1 MSRHRNDHRKLGR
14 KSEHLQALLRNMV
27 VSLIEHGRIK
37 TTIPKAKEARRY
49 AEKCITLAKKAI
61 SATEPSQ
68 ALHFRRLA
76 LSALHNKEAVKR
88 LVDEIAPTYKD
99 RQGGY
104 TRIMKAGF
112 RLGDHSPVA
121 LFELV

>member
-37 TTIPKAKEARRY
+37 TTLPKAKEARRY
-49 AEKCITLAKKAI
+49 AEKCITLAKKALA
-61 SATEPSQ
+61 ATEPSQ
-68 ALHFRRLA
+68 ALHYRRLA
-76 LSALHNKEAVKR
+76 MSALHNKAAVKR

-104 TRIMKAGF
+104 TRIMRAGF
-112 RLGDHSPVA
+112 RLGDHSPIA